1 MSVCALVYGFVYS
14 GRTSSAF
21 SLSGSVPSGT
31 EERTSM
37 ESNENTMTVTKNG
50 TTFTVVMKS
59 AENAQKSFEDLMRDM
74 ITREAVTLPPDE
86 ARSA

>member
-1 MSVCALVYGFVYS
+1 
-14 GRTSSAF
+14 
-21 SLSGSVPSGT
+21 
-31 EERTSM
+31 M

-74 ITREAVTLPPDE
+74 ITREAVALPPDE